1 MNWGIAAKP
10 KIPDYFPREKESRKV
25 REFKR
30 REEEILESSLLLFK
44 THGEDKITV
53 EVIADSVGIGKGTI
67 YKHFNSKSDIYI
79 RLLENYEL
87 DLKALLETE
96 DFSDPESLWRSYFGF
111 RMGDP
116 EQAILFGRLEDK
128 LAKDSQYQQAIK
140 NIHDVRSANM
150 EILANLV
157 DQRIASGK
165 LEQVPA
171 YFHLSASWAL
181 VHGALAL
188 HQSDYFQNYIEDK
201 ESFFEFLLQIGMR
214 MGNHGQTGH
223 HHDQTNDTKSSKDE
237 T

>member
-10 KIPDYFPREKESRKV
+10 KIPEYFPREKESRKV

-30 REEEILESSLLLFK
+30 REEEILASSLLLFK

-67 YKHFNSKSDIYI
+67 YKHFKSKSDIYL

-87 DLKALLETE
+87 DLRALLDTE
-96 DFSDPESLWRSYFGF
+96 DFSDPESIWRSYFGF

-116 EQAILFGRLEDK
+116 EQAILFARLEEK
-128 LAKDSQYQQAIK
+128 LVKDGQFHDVIK
-140 NIHDVRSANM
+140 MIHDIRSANM

-157 DQRIASGK
+157 DKRIDSGK

-188 HQSDYFQNYIEDK
+188 HQSDYFRNYIEDQ
-201 ESFFEFLLQIGMR
+201 EAFFEFLLQIGMR
-214 MGNHGQTGH
+214 MGNRGQSGHGS
-223 HHDQTNDTKSSKDE
+223 DRVIEDDAKADD
-237 T
+237 

>member
-1 MNWGIAAKP
+1 M
-10 KIPDYFPREKESRKV
+10 
-25 REFKR
+25 
-30 REEEILESSLLLFK
+30 
-44 THGEDKITV
+44 
-53 EVIADSVGIGKGTI
+53 
-67 YKHFNSKSDIYI
+67 
-79 RLLENYEL
+79 LENYEL

-140 NIHDVRSANM
+140 NIHEVRSANM

-223 HHDQTNDTKSSKDE
+223 HHDQTNDSKSSKDD

>member
-53 EVIADSVGIGKGTI
+53 EMIADSVGIGKGTI

-140 NIHDVRSANM
+140 NIHEVRSANM

-188 HQSDYFQNYIEDK
+188 H
-201 ESFFEFLLQIGMR
+201 
-214 MGNHGQTGH
+214 
-223 HHDQTNDTKSSKDE
+223 
-237 T
+237 

>member
-79 RLLENYEL
+79 RLLENYEH
-87 DLKALLETE
+87 DLRALLETE

-128 LAKDSQYQQAIK
+128 LVKDNQYQHAIK
-140 NIHDVRSANM
+140 NIHEVRSANM

-223 HHDQTNDTKSSKDE
+223 HHDQTNDTKPSKEE

>member
-67 YKHFNSKSDIYI
+67 YKHFKSKSDIYV

-96 DFSDPESLWRSYFGF
+96 DFTDPESIWRSYFGF

-128 LAKDSQYQQAIK
+128 LVKDGQYHEAIK
-140 NIHDVRSANM
+140 NIHQVRSANM
-150 EILANLV
+150 DILAELV
-157 DQRIASGK
+157 DKRIESGK

-188 HQSDYFQNYIEDK
+188 HQSDYFQSYIEDK

-214 MGNHGQTGH
+214 MGNRGQSGH
-223 HHDQTNDTKSSKDE
+223 NQDGRSDLEQVKD
-237 T
+237 

>member
-79 RLLENYEL
+79 RLLENYEH
-87 DLKALLETE
+87 DLRALLETE

-128 LAKDSQYQQAIK
+128 LVKDNQYQHAIK
-140 NIHDVRSANM
+140 NIHEVRSANM

-223 HHDQTNDTKSSKDE
+223 HHDQTNDTKSPKE
-237 T
+237 EI

>member
-53 EVIADSVGIGKGTI
+53 EMIADSVGIGKGTI

-140 NIHDVRSANM
+140 NIHEVRSANM

-201 ESFFEFLLQIGMR
+201 ESFFEF
-214 MGNHGQTGH
+214 
-223 HHDQTNDTKSSKDE
+223 
-237 T
+237 

>member
-53 EVIADSVGIGKGTI
+53 EMIADSVGIGKGTI

-140 NIHDVRSANM
+140 NIHEVRSANM

-223 HHDQTNDTKSSKDE
+223 HHDQTNDSKSSKDD

>member
-140 NIHDVRSANM
+140 NIHEVRSANM

-223 HHDQTNDTKSSKDE
+223 HHDQTNDIKSSKDD

>member
-87 DLKALLETE
+87 DLRALLETE

-223 HHDQTNDTKSSKDE
+223 HHDQANDTKSFKDE

>member
-10 KIPDYFPREKESRKV
+10 KIPEYFPREKESRKV

-30 REEEILESSLLLFK
+30 REEEILASSLLLFK

-67 YKHFNSKSDIYI
+67 YKHFKSKSDIYL

-87 DLKALLETE
+87 DLRALLDTE
-96 DFSDPESLWRSYFGF
+96 DFSDPESIWRSYFGF

-116 EQAILFGRLEDK
+116 EQAILFARLEEK
-128 LAKDSQYQQAIK
+128 LVKDGQFHDVIK
-140 NIHDVRSANM
+140 MIHDIRSANM

-157 DQRIASGK
+157 DKRIDSGK

-188 HQSDYFQNYIEDK
+188 HQSDYFRNYIEDQ
-201 ESFFEFLLQIGMR
+201 EAFFEFLLQIGMR
-214 MGNHGQTGH
+214 MGNRGQSGHGS
-223 HHDQTNDTKSSKDE
+223 DRLIEDDAKADD
-237 T
+237 